1 MLLAGAAAFVA
12 TSIAAYLSLDDLLAR
27 DRVREHARQVQLLMR
42 RTGTLLVDMETGQR
56 GFIITGLP
64 AFLEPYSR
72 AVQEFDGTY
81 AALKQQLALD
91 GDETAEMMAR
101 LDKMSSRRLA
111 QVSRNIDRRK
121 ELGEQALHDLPG
133 FLSGKQLM
141 DDIRR
146 ELARLEEVQDERV
159 RQANLG
165 TQAVSERTVVLAV
178 ALPAVGCTLIILV
191 SALLRNEHRRRDQA
205 ESALQKANHALEGAV
220 AERTEQLRAA
230 LDRNRDYTA
239 QLDASIEAERK
250 QLAREVHD
258 QIGQIGTATKMLVLG
273 LRGRLPSGHES
284 DLQELITLADENIA
298 TARSISAALRPPL
311 LDDFG
316 LRAALD
322 HYAQSLA
329 RRGEIAVHV
338 DLEGEAALSPAQAN
352 SLFRIV
358 QEACTNVLRHAQ
370 AQRLQ
375 LLGRPVEGYTAYQ
388 LEIIDDGKGPG
399 DVRADASG
407 LRNMRERAAMLN
419 GRFEFGPAK
428 GPSQA
433 RGTRIGVILPI
444 NVVQPKRT
452 EAAP

>member
-1 MLLAGAAAFVA
+1 MLLAGAVAFVA
-12 TSIAAYLSLDDLLAR
+12 TSVAAYLSLDELLAR
-27 DRVREHARQVQLLMR
+27 DQVREQARQVQLLMR
-42 RTGTLLVDMETGQR
+42 RSGTLLVDMETGQR
-56 GFIITGLP
+56 GFIMTGLP

-72 AVQEFDGTY
+72 ALLEFDGTY
-81 AALKQQLALD
+81 AALKQQIALD
-91 GDETAEMMAR
+91 GGEEAEPMAR
-101 LDKMSSRRLA
+101 LDKLTSRRLA
-111 QVSRNIDRRK
+111 QVSRNIERRK
-121 ELGEQALHDLPG
+121 ELGEQALNDLPG

-146 ELARLEEVQDERV
+146 ELARLEEVQDERIRQAKLSAQAV
-159 RQANLG
+159 RQ
-165 TQAVSERTVVLAV
+165 RTVVLAV
-178 ALPAVGCTLIILV
+178 ALPAVGCILIVLV

-205 ESALQKANHALEGAV
+205 ESALHKANHALEGAV
-220 AERTEQLRAA
+220 AEQTEQLRAA
-230 LDRNRDYTA
+230 LDRNRDFTA

-273 LRGRLPSGHES
+273 LRGRLPAGHER
-284 DLQELITLADENIA
+284 DVQELITLADENIA

-322 HYAQSLA
+322 HYAQNLA
-329 RRGEIAVHV
+329 RRGEIAVDV

-407 LRNMRERAAMLN
+407 LRNMRERAALLN

-428 GPSQA
+428 GPSPR
-433 RGTRIGVILPI
+433 RGTRIAVVLPI
-444 NVVQPKRT
+444 NVVQARPV
-452 EAAP
+452 EAAS